1 MNVDRCFVG
10 LVICAIL
17 RVLSFD
23 SMAGNRNQFECDEL
37 VTQENPH
44 NINGVR
50 ILRGVADKICHQ
62 RNLDSDCK
70 GGDAITNPQWC
81 AESCSGNQKM

>member
-50 ILRGVADKICHQ
+50 ILRGVADKFVIKEIWIQ
-62 RNLDSDCK
+62 IVR
-70 GGDAITNPQWC
+70 GETQ
-81 AESCSGNQKM
+81 